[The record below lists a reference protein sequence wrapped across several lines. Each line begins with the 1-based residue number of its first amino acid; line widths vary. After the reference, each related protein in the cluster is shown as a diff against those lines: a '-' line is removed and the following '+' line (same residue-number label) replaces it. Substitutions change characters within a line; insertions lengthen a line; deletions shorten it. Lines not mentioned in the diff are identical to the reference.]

1 VKGTGRRNAASVRTL
16 TRSVGIAL
24 GILALSLGAPGSVD
38 RSVPQNHGYGFDRV
52 SAELA
57 PVRGITVGPIESA
70 MHPGRGY
77 GSLRSADALDLVN
90 DLGGNWISL
99 TPFGRIWDLSPSGID
114 HTFEAPF
121 SLNRTAIR
129 RTIAQAHARGMKVML
144 VPHLWVETGGWRG
157 ELHFEDD
164 AAWQTWASAY
174 REFVIEWARLAEA
187 THVDLFSVGVELR
200 SWVTAGHAESF
211 RDVVQDVRQVYK
223 GPLTY
228 GANWDDVDHTAIWG
242 DLDVIGINAF
252 FPLTTKSSASL
263 AELRTGALAVKRKI
277 AGISEAWRKP
287 VVFTEVGYTNR
298 PDPALRPWEWPEDL
312 HGVHPAPNAQADAY
326 EALLGAFIPEPW
338 FLGFFVW
345 RIYADR
351 YDTSQEPAWGFS
363 PLNQPAEHVLRDAFA
378 TAWGSPNSPM

>member
-1 VKGTGRRNAASVRTL
+1 MKGKGRRHAANVRTL
-16 TRSVGIAL
+16 TRSVGITL
-24 GILALSLGAPGSVD
+24 GIATLSLGAPGSVD
-38 RSVPQNHGYGFDRV
+38 RTAPKNNGHGFDRV

-57 PVRGITVGPIESA
+57 PVRGITVGPIESG

-77 GSLRSADALDLVN
+77 GTQRSADALDLVN
-90 DLGGNWISL
+90 ELGGNWISL

-121 SLNRTAIR
+121 SLNRSAIR

-164 AAWQTWASAY
+164 AAWKTWASAY
-174 REFVIEWARLAEA
+174 REFVLEWARLAEA
-187 THVDLFSVGVELR
+187 TDVDLFSVGVELR

-211 RDVVQDVRQVYK
+211 RDVIGDVRQVYK

-242 DLDVIGINAF
+242 DLDLIGINAF

-263 AELRTGALAVKRKI
+263 PELRAGAAEVKRKI

-312 HGVHPAPNAQADAY
+312 HGVHPEPNAQADAY

-338 FLGFFVW
+338 FVGFFVW

-378 TAWGSPNSPM
+378 TAWGPRSARL